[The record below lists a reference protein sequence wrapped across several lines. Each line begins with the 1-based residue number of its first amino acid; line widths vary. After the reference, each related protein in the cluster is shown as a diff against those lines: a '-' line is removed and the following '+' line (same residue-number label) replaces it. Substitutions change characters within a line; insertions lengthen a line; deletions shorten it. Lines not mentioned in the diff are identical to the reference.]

1 MTTVQPCP
9 WEARPAIDQSG
20 GDWTLSSTRIR
31 SVPHNND
38 QFFECIILLM
48 ASVVCNEKSDVSFP
62 GIPLCLTDHATL
74 AIFKNCLCLPTFLH
88 ELIGCRYN
96 FTLRG
101 VHWPLWLCR
110 WMFSI
115 NLGISSHDFFW
126 IIFSVLSL
134 SPGFLLLMLHTSW
147 WVCVPQFSECLF
159 VFLHSF
165 LSTDCAASVNQLF
178 SWFFG

>member
-31 SVPHNND
+31 SVP
-38 QFFECIILLM
+38 IIMIIFWMHHPPYGFCCLQWE
-48 ASVVCNEKSDVSFP
+48 VRRCFP

-126 IIFSVLSL
+126 IIFFSPFSL
-134 SPGFLLLMLHTSW
+134 SWLSATHVTHKLVSLCPIIL
-147 WVCVPQFSECLF
+147 WVSVC
-159 VFLHSF
+159 FLHSF